1 MSYCTSAD
9 VQALNPKRTYGAAT
23 TPTLTQVQ
31 AFVNSIAGEI
41 DTVLQGRGLTTPIT
55 LPAEFVTFLK
65 QLNAVGAAAMSER
78 AMFPEASGMMGG
90 TSAASMH
97 WRQYQD
103 GLKFL
108 KDGQLPSSLDSAE
121 SLPFSFFGDN
131 RETEEEPEDTYEWQ
145 KRKFGKNKEF

>member
-9 VQALNPKRTYGAAT
+9 VQALNPKRTYGADT
-23 TPTLTQVQ
+23 TPTMTQVKS
-31 AFVNSIAGEI
+31 FVDSIAGEI
-41 DTVLQGRGLTTPIT
+41 DTVLQGRGLATPIVT
-55 LPAEFVTFLK
+55 PTEFVTFLT

-97 WRQYQD
+97 WKQYQD

-108 KDGQLPSSLDSAE
+108 KEGSLPTVVEDGP
-121 SLPFSFFGDN
+121 LPFSFLEQNYGN
-131 RETEEEPEDTYEWQ
+131 ETEPGEDDQSWS
-145 KRKFGKNKEF
+145 RSKFGKNKEF